1 MCSRHQSKYTRSLH
15 LVTNT
20 LFMTAFIDF
29 MRSLGDQ
36 WQGQPFSKF
45 TCYYWVLTLFFDFI
59 FYRDTIGYSLLQV
72 GIVWA
77 LCHLLRVAIKRKC
90 IPDVTEWK
98 DVDPTTLEASIHAKT
113 KIMMTFSYAEKNDP
127 PDEAKRADPNYYKDI
142 VNKRAK
148 YEAQWEDYTTFSDD
162 VPSIAAAK
170 RSNERAG
177 GANPSPA
184 GDADLS
190 SAQGRRTEILRIL
203 TESQVADSQAADS
216 QEIAPPNARGKRPR
230 AEAGAPVRRVAA
242 RGPTCPQCLAVN
254 LTGRFVQLGICG
266 TCTRKNQPKKKK

>member
-45 TCYYWVLTLFFDFI
+45 TCYCWVLTIFFDFI

-142 VNKRAK
+142 VEKRAK

-184 GDADLS
+184 GGAHIS
-190 SAQGRRTEILRIL
+190 NEARRAEICKIL
-203 TESQVADSQAADS
+203 EDSQAAVS
-216 QEIAPPNARGKRPR
+216 EAPDARPDARPNARGKSP
-230 AEAGAPVRRVAA
+230 GAQVRRAA
-242 RGPTCPQCLAVN
+242 PRGPTCNVCHVVG
-254 LTGRFVQLGICG
+254 LTSRFVGTGMCG
-266 TCTRKNQPKKKK
+266 GCTKKSQPKKKK